1 MQASSILLFILAL
14 LLLLSTF
21 RGTFEPSPE
30 TKQSSV
36 KARHLSTESIPVLD
50 ISTSPVKSTA
60 LPFGRHVLALNFSSA
75 TFISVGPK
83 RLWERAP
90 PREPLAWP
98 TLVCKGGVLLEKI
111 RAAFEGNAPT
121 GRDFSSDDL
130 DNGWTTVVPFP
141 GAIPATSLDKYWASA
156 FPESKDKQLEIKSIN
171 VKQDKNYQSNEGT
184 QITVNGATC
193 YTPSPHSL
201 TAIHQNPTKAF
212 SNGLYIPNQHLI
224 ISLNSL
230 SPANIISK
238 RNLGITNEDRNK
250 QLPSLNKLSDILWLN
265 WKTIAPNPK
274 ELRYIARN
282 KIINKQSGS
291 AMDYLFL
298 RDSGKNSLKE
308 DIPFPGLEYGGESEE
323 LKALLATPNGV
334 AVAWM
339 LIDHVGE
346 LKGREEGLVRREI
359 KVNIFEVDRDFFM
372 LWDIEAQSPR

>member
-1 MQASSILLFILAL
+1 MSVASRYSVQASSILLFVSAL

-21 RGTFEPSPE
+21 GGTFEPSLA
-30 TKQSSV
+30 TKHSSL
-36 KARHLSTESIPVLD
+36 KARHLPTQSLPVLD
-50 ISTSPVKSTA
+50 ISTSSAKSTA
-60 LPFGRHVLALNFSSA
+60 LPFGRQDLALNFSSA
-75 TFISVGPK
+75 TFNSVGPK
-83 RLWERAP
+83 RLSERAP
-90 PREPLAWP
+90 PREPLAWHM
-98 TLVCKGGVLLEKI
+98 LVCKGGVLLEKI
-111 RAAFEGNAPT
+111 RAAFEGSTPP
-121 GRDFSSDDL
+121 GRDFSSADL
-130 DNGWTTVVPFP
+130 DNGWTTVAPFP
-141 GAIPATSLDKYWASA
+141 GVIPATSLDKYWASA

-171 VKQDKNYQSNEGT
+171 VKQDKNYQTHDGT
-184 QITVNGATC
+184 QIT
-193 YTPSPHSL
+193 
-201 TAIHQNPTKAF
+201 NPTKAF
-212 SNGLYIPNQHLI
+212 SNGLYIPNQQLI

-238 RNLGITNEDRNK
+238 RKLGITNANRDK
-250 QLPSLNKLSDILWLN
+250 QLPPLNKLSDILWLN
-265 WKTIAPNPK
+265 WKTACANPQ

-339 LIDHVGE
+339 LIDHAGE
-346 LKGREEGLVRREI
+346 LKGRGEGLGGREI
-359 KVNIFEVDRDFFM
+359 KVNIFEVDRDLFM